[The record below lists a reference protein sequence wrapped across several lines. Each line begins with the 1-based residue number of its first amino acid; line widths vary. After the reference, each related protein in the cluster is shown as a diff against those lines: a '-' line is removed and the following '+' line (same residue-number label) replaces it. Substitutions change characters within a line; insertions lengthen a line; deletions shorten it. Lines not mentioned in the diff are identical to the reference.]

1 MDGSRE
7 PVDWISRSHLYYLHP
22 ALASE
27 GVAILHDLS
36 SGMRGLKD
44 TEPFTDV
51 GRSRR
56 WNYACQICGAPFES
70 RPKFCY
76 QCGKGT
82 VVSIDRVL
90 DGGSST

>member
-1 MDGSRE
+1 M
-7 PVDWISRSHLYYLHP
+7 
-22 ALASE
+22 
-27 GVAILHDLS
+27 
-36 SGMRGLKD
+36 KD

-51 GRSRR
+51 DRSRR